1 MYACI
6 QQQQHL
12 FLRLYSRTY
21 AHACVHVSS
30 LGVSFHMVCAIC
42 AASAPHCRTAC
53 MPGAPPPPLLQ
64 LHAGSSSP
72 VTRSQDRSR
81 GCAATMP
88 CYLHARTLRA
98 QHAARSIARLAVA
111 RSQPPGPAGPPQSTQ
126 ACRCSMPGRPGCSCM
141 RLRLLERP
149 GERTKTHGSVTR
161 PCRSRASL

>member
-1 MYACI
+1 MHACI

-111 RSQPPGPAGPPQSTQ
+111 RSQPP
-126 ACRCSMPGRPGCSCM
+126 RPGRPSTDHTGM
-141 RLRLLERP
+141 QAGP
-149 GERTKTHGSVTR
+149 GAAACACACWRGRVREQTHGSVTR